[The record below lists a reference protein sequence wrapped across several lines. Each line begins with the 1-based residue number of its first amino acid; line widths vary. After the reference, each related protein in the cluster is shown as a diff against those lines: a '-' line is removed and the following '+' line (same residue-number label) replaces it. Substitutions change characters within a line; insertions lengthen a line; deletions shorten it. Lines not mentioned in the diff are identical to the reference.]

1 MIIITGIEVEEPRS
15 SNEFVVA
22 VSSTVVVFLVI
33 SILTLIAG
41 FACGYYI
48 RGRKCKEPSKKTPN
62 NPVSIASQPAAA
74 PFYEDVDVLP
84 SAVEHQERNL
94 ELKENVA
101 YGSSKSKSVK
111 QQ

>member
-1 MIIITGIEVEEPRS
+1 MMLLVYIGIEESRS
-15 SNEFVVA
+15 SDELVVA
-22 VSSTVVVFLVI
+22 VTSTVVVFVVI

-48 RGRKCKEPSKKTPN
+48 RGRTCKESSKK
-62 NPVSIASQPAAA
+62 IGKPAAA

-84 SAVEHQERNL
+84 SAMEHQERNL

-101 YGSSKSKSVK
+101 YGPSKSISVE
-111 QQ
+111 QQQ